1 MRLKELCEVHNF
13 TQKQI
18 GDAILSNQSNV
29 ARWEKEINQPT
40 AEFIIRLADFFDVTP
55 DYLLGRS
62 DELGNVTVQS
72 SAPALPADEEQLLQA
87 YRRLGG
93 EYKKLAID
101 TLNTWAGV
109 PAQKATTKRA

>member
-1 MRLKELCEVHNF
+1 MRLKELREEHNF

-40 AEFIIRLADFFDVTP
+40 AEFIIRLADFFEVTT

-101 TLNTWAGV
+101 TLNTWAGKNTK
-109 PAQKATTKRA
+109 KATTKRA